1 MRARVPYIADKATY
15 IGQCLELAI
24 LLEVS
29 SDKPGNVNFVTG
41 FNGTNHLH
49 FLASAVAAGPYFKK
63 AAERGIAISEGR
75 LDLSGIG
82 LGQIIRDCISEI
94 SFWQSGGNTLLG
106 TILLLSPIAVA
117 AGMTPMNGGSFNL
130 QSLRQ
135 NIRKVVRS
143 TTPEDAVAV
152 YDAIKIAKPGGLGKA
167 PDLDVND
174 PSSIE
179 RIIKEQISLIKVFEI
194 ASNYDLICYE
204 WVNDYTVTFDF
215 AYPSLMM
222 EMNMVGDMNK
232 AVIHTFLR
240 VLAKHPDTFIAR
252 KAGVQRAK
260 EVSAMAIEVLKLG
273 GLNTQEGKAKL
284 QEMDAMLR
292 RESSLLNPGT
302 TADIIAAALALL
314 ILSGYKP

>member
-152 YDAIKIAKPGGLGKA
+152 Y
-167 PDLDVND
+167 
-174 PSSIE
+174 
-179 RIIKEQISLIKVFEI
+179 
-194 ASNYDLICYE
+194 
-204 WVNDYTVTFDF
+204 
-215 AYPSLMM
+215 
-222 EMNMVGDMNK
+222 
-232 AVIHTFLR
+232 
-240 VLAKHPDTFIAR
+240 
-252 KAGVQRAK
+252 
-260 EVSAMAIEVLKLG
+260 
-273 GLNTQEGKAKL
+273 
-284 QEMDAMLR
+284 
-292 RESSLLNPGT
+292 
-302 TADIIAAALALL
+302 
-314 ILSGYKP
+314 